1 MNTQSPLCVAL
12 LAATLL
18 LVPFT
23 WTGCAANGQNTPNP
37 TMENQNDSLSYAL
50 GVLFATNVTNQGI
63 KDYAPAQIAQAFAD
77 VQSGNPAM
85 TPDQANELVRQTMQD
100 REAAA
105 GEENLKAGQDFL
117 AANKAEEGVIETAS
131 GLQYRVDREG
141 EGESPDAND
150 RVTVHYHGTL
160 IDGTTF
166 DSSYDRGQPAT
177 FGLNQVISGWTE
189 GLQTM
194 KKGGQTTFF
203 IPSDLAYGPRAT
215 GDVIGA
221 NSTLVFKVELL
232 EVEKVD

>member
-1 MNTQSPLCVAL
+1 MNTQPPILTAC

-18 LVPFT
+18 LAPFA
-23 WTGCAANGQNTPNP
+23 WTGCAANGQNTPTP

-63 KDYAPAQIAQAFAD
+63 QDYAPAQIAQAFAD

-85 TPDQANELVRQTMQD
+85 TPDQANELVRQTMQA
-100 REAAA
+100 REATA
-105 GEENLKAGQDFL
+105 GDKNLKAGKAFL
-117 AANKAEEGVIETAS
+117 AENKGKEGVIETAS
-131 GLQYRVDREG
+131 GLQYYVDREG
-141 EGESPDAND
+141 DGDSPDAND

-177 FGLNQVISGWTE
+177 FGLNQVITGWTE

-194 KKGGQTTFF
+194 KKGGQTTFY

>member
-1 MNTQSPLCVAL
+1 MKIHTIPTLFVVAVLFLAPLA
-12 LAATLL
+12 
-18 LVPFT
+18 
-23 WTGCAANGQNTPNP
+23 WTGCAVNGQNTPTPN
-37 TMENQNDSLSYAL
+37 MENNNDSISYAL
-50 GVLFATNVTNQGI
+50 GVLFATNVTSQGI
-63 KDYAPAQIAQAFAD
+63 KDFVQAQIAQAFAD
-77 VQSGNPAM
+77 VQAGSAVM
-85 TPDQANELVRQTMQD
+85 TPEQANELVRNAMQAM
-100 REAAA
+100 EAKA
-105 GEENLKAGQDFL
+105 GEANLEAGLAFL
-117 AANKAEEGVIETAS
+117 AENKGKDGVVETAS

-141 EGESPDAND
+141 DGDSPDAND

-160 IDGTTF
+160 IDGTVF

-203 IPSDLAYGPRAT
+203 IPSNLAYGPRAT

-232 EVEKVD
+232 EVEVID

>member
-1 MNTQSPLCVAL
+1 MKFQTIPTLFAVAVL
-12 LAATLL
+12 FLAPMA
-18 LVPFT
+18 
-23 WTGCAANGQNTPNP
+23 WTGCAVNGQNTPTPN
-37 TMENQNDSLSYAL
+37 MENNNDSISYAL
-50 GVLFATNVTNQGI
+50 GVLFATNVSSQGI
-63 KDYAPAQIAQAFAD
+63 KDFVPAQIAQAFAD
-77 VQSGNPAM
+77 VQAGNAAM
-85 TPDQANELVRQTMQD
+85 TPEQANELVRNAMQAM
-100 REAAA
+100 EAKA
-105 GEENLKAGQDFL
+105 GEANLEAGLAFL
-117 AANKAEEGVIETAS
+117 AENKGKDGVVETAS

-141 EGESPDAND
+141 DGDSPDAND

-160 IDGTTF
+160 IDGTVF

-203 IPSDLAYGPRAT
+203 IPSNLAYGPRAT

-232 EVEKVD
+232 EVEAVD

>member
-1 MNTQSPLCVAL
+1 MKIQSIHPMLL
-12 LAATLL
+12 LASLL
-18 LVPFT
+18 LLPFG
-23 WTGCAANGQNTPNP
+23 WTGCAVNGQNTPTPN
-37 TMENQNDSLSYAL
+37 MENSNDSLSYAL
-50 GVLFATNVTNQGI
+50 GVLFATNVKGQGI
-63 KDYAPAQIAQAFAD
+63 KETVPAQIAQAFAD
-77 VQSGNPAM
+77 VQAGNAAM
-85 TPDQANELVRQTMQD
+85 TPEQANEIVRTTMQAQ
-100 REAAA
+100 EAKA
-105 GEENLKAGQDFL
+105 GEENLAAGQAFL
-117 AANKAEEGVIETAS
+117 TENKGKDGVVETAS

-141 EGESPDAND
+141 DGASPDAND

-160 IDGTTF
+160 IDGTVF

-203 IPSDLAYGPRAT
+203 IPSNLAYGPRAT

-232 EVEKVD
+232 EVETVD

>member
-1 MNTQSPLCVAL
+1 MKLQTIPTLFAVAVL
-12 LAATLL
+12 FLAPMA
-18 LVPFT
+18 
-23 WTGCAANGQNTPNP
+23 WTGCAVNGQNTPTPN
-37 TMENQNDSLSYAL
+37 MENNNDSISYAL
-50 GVLFATNVTNQGI
+50 GVLFATNVSSQGI
-63 KDYAPAQIAQAFAD
+63 KDFVPAQIAQAFAD
-77 VQSGNPAM
+77 VQAGSAAM
-85 TPDQANELVRQTMQD
+85 TPEQANELVRNAMQAM
-100 REAAA
+100 EAKA
-105 GEENLKAGQDFL
+105 GEANLEAGLAFL
-117 AANKAEEGVIETAS
+117 AENKGKDGVVETAS

-141 EGESPDAND
+141 DGDSPDAND

-160 IDGTTF
+160 IDGTVF

-203 IPSDLAYGPRAT
+203 IPSNLAYGPRAT

-232 EVEKVD
+232 EVEAVD

>member
-1 MNTQSPLCVAL
+1 MNTQSPLTVAC

-18 LVPFT
+18 LAPFAR
-23 WTGCAANGQNTPNP
+23 TGCAANGQNTPNP

-77 VQSGNPAM
+77 VQNGTPAM
-85 TPDQANELVRQTMQD
+85 TSDQANELVRQTMQA
-100 REAAA
+100 REAMA

-117 AANKAEEGVIETAS
+117 AENKGKDGVIETAS

-141 EGESPDAND
+141 DGESPDAND

-194 KKGGQTTFF
+194 KKGGQTTFY

-232 EVEKVD
+232 EVEKAD

>member
-1 MNTQSPLCVAL
+1 MKFQTIPTLFAVAVL
-12 LAATLL
+12 FLAPMA
-18 LVPFT
+18 
-23 WTGCAANGQNTPNP
+23 WTGCAVNGQNTPTPN
-37 TMENQNDSLSYAL
+37 MENNNDSISYAL
-50 GVLFATNVTNQGI
+50 GVLFATNVSSQGI
-63 KDYAPAQIAQAFAD
+63 KDFVPAQIAQAFAD
-77 VQSGNPAM
+77 VQAGSAAM
-85 TPDQANELVRQTMQD
+85 TPEQANELVRNAMQAM
-100 REAAA
+100 EAKA
-105 GEENLKAGQDFL
+105 GEANLEAGLAFL
-117 AANKAEEGVIETAS
+117 AENKGKDGVVETAS

-141 EGESPDAND
+141 DGDSPDAND

-160 IDGTTF
+160 IDGTVF

-203 IPSDLAYGPRAT
+203 IPSNLAYGPRAT

-232 EVEKVD
+232 EVEAVD

>member
-1 MNTQSPLCVAL
+1 MKIHPIQTMAL
-12 LAATLL
+12 AFSLVLAPMA
-18 LVPFT
+18 
-23 WTGCAANGQNTPNP
+23 WTGCSVNGQNTPNP
-37 TMENQNDSLSYAL
+37 NMENNNDSLSYAL
-50 GVLFATNVTNQGI
+50 GVLFATNVQGQGI
-63 KDYAPAQIAQAFAD
+63 KDYVPAQIAQAFTD
-77 VQSGNPAM
+77 VQAGNAAM
-85 TPDQANELVRQTMQD
+85 TPEQANEFVRNTMQAM
-100 REAAA
+100 EAKA
-105 GEENLKAGQDFL
+105 GETNLEAGRAFL
-117 AANKAEEGVIETAS
+117 AENKENDGVVETES

-141 EGESPDAND
+141 DGASPDAND

-160 IDGTTF
+160 IDGTVF

-194 KKGGQTTFF
+194 KKGGQTTFY

-232 EVEKVD
+232 EVEPVD

>member
-37 TMENQNDSLSYAL
+37 TLENQNDSLSYAL

>member
-141 EGESPDAND
+141 DGESPDAND

>member
-1 MNTQSPLCVAL
+1 MNKNQPFAL
-12 LAATLL
+12 FLAALTFLA
-18 LVPFT
+18 PFA
-23 WTGCAANGQNTPNP
+23 WTGCAVNGQNTPNSE
-37 TMENQNDSLSYAL
+37 MENNNDSLSYAL
-50 GVLFATNVTNQGI
+50 GVLFATNVSDQGI
-63 KDYAPAQIAQAFAD
+63 KDFIPSQIAQAFSD
-77 VQSGNPAM
+77 VQAGSPAM
-85 TPDQANELVRQTMQD
+85 TPEQANEIVRSTMQE

-105 GEENLKAGQDFL
+105 GGENMKAGQDFL
-117 AANKAEEGVIETAS
+117 AANKNEEGVIETAS

-141 EGESPDAND
+141 DGASPDASD

-177 FGLNQVISGWTE
+177 FGLSQVISGWTE

-221 NSTLVFKVELL
+221 NSTLIFKVELL
-232 EVEKVD
+232 EVEEAE

>member
-1 MNTQSPLCVAL
+1 MNKLTSLSAAL
-12 LAATLL
+12 MAVSLL
-18 LVPFT
+18 LVPFA
-23 WTGCAANGQNTPNP
+23 WTGCAANGQNTPSP
-37 TMENQNDSLSYAL
+37 SMENQNDSLSYAL
-50 GVLFATNVTNQGI
+50 GVLFATNVTSQGI

-77 VQSGNPAM
+77 VQAGNPAM
-85 TPDQANELVRQTMQD
+85 TADQANELVRNNMQQ

-105 GEENLKAGQDFL
+105 GEENLRAGEAFL
-117 AANKAEEGVIETAS
+117 AENKGKEGIIETAS

-141 EGESPDAND
+141 DGESPAASD

-194 KKGGQTTFF
+194 KKGGQTTFY
-203 IPSDLAYGPRAT
+203 IPSNLAYGPRAT

-221 NSTLVFKVELL
+221 NSTLIFKVELL

>member
-1 MNTQSPLCVAL
+1 MKHPLTPTLLIAALAL
-12 LAATLL
+12 L
-18 LVPFT
+18 PFG
-23 WTGCAANGQNTPNP
+23 WTGCAVNGQNTPTPN
-37 TMENQNDSLSYAL
+37 MENQNDSLSYAL
-50 GVLFATNVTNQGI
+50 GVLFATNVTSQGI
-63 KDYAPAQIAQAFAD
+63 KDYVPAQVAQAFAD
-77 VQSGNPAM
+77 VQSGNAAM
-85 TPDQANELVRQTMQD
+85 TPEQANELVRTVMQAK
-100 REAAA
+100 EAAA
-105 GEENLKAGQDFL
+105 GDENLKAGQDFL
-117 AANKAEEGVIETAS
+117 AANKSEDGVIETAS

-141 EGESPDAND
+141 DGDSPDAND

-160 IDGTTF
+160 IDGTVF

-194 KKGGQTTFF
+194 KKGGQTTFY
-203 IPSDLAYGPRAT
+203 IPSNLAYGPRAT

>member
-1 MNTQSPLCVAL
+1 MLTFPDGFLWGASTASYQIEGAWREDGKGESIWDRFSHTPGAIHAGDTGDVACDHYHRWEQDVAMMADLGLQAYRFSIAWPRILPQGDDPEPLEAG
-12 LAATLL
+12 LA
-18 LVPFT
+18 
-23 WTGCAANGQNTPNP
+23 
-37 TMENQNDSLSYAL
+37 
-50 GVLFATNVTNQGI
+50 
-63 KDYAPAQIAQAFAD
+63 
-77 VQSGNPAM
+77 
-85 TPDQANELVRQTMQD
+85 
-100 REAAA
+100 
-105 GEENLKAGQDFL
+105 FL
-117 AANKAEEGVIETAS
+117 AENKGKDGVVETAS

-141 EGESPDAND
+141 DGDSPDAND

-160 IDGTTF
+160 IDGTVF

-203 IPSDLAYGPRAT
+203 IPSNLAYGPRAT

-232 EVEKVD
+232 EVEVID

>member
-1 MNTQSPLCVAL
+1 MNTHPPLCVAL

-141 EGESPDAND
+141 DGESPDAND

>member
-1 MNTQSPLCVAL
+1 MNTHPPLCVAL

-141 EGESPDAND
+141 DGESPNAND

>member
-117 AANKAEEGVIETAS
+117 AANKAEEGVVETAS

-141 EGESPDAND
+141 DGESPDAND

>member
-1 MNTQSPLCVAL
+1 MKIHTIPTLFVVAVLFLAPLA
-12 LAATLL
+12 
-18 LVPFT
+18 
-23 WTGCAANGQNTPNP
+23 WTGCAVNGQNTPTPN
-37 TMENQNDSLSYAL
+37 MENNNDSISYAL
-50 GVLFATNVTNQGI
+50 GVLFATNVTSQGI
-63 KDYAPAQIAQAFAD
+63 KDFVPAQIAQAFAD
-77 VQSGNPAM
+77 VQAGSAVM
-85 TPDQANELVRQTMQD
+85 TPEQANELVRNAMQAM
-100 REAAA
+100 EAKA
-105 GEENLKAGQDFL
+105 GEANLEAGLAFL
-117 AANKAEEGVIETAS
+117 AENKGKDGVVETAS

-141 EGESPDAND
+141 DGASPDAND

-160 IDGTTF
+160 IDGTVF

-203 IPSDLAYGPRAT
+203 IPSNLAYGPRAT

-232 EVEKVD
+232 EVEVID

>member
-1 MNTQSPLCVAL
+1 MKIQPIHTMVLMASLIVTPLA
-12 LAATLL
+12 
-18 LVPFT
+18 
-23 WTGCAANGQNTPNP
+23 WTGCAVNGQNTPTPN
-37 TMENQNDSLSYAL
+37 MENSNDSLSYAL
-50 GVLFATNVTNQGI
+50 GVLFATNVQGQGI
-63 KDYAPAQIAQAFAD
+63 KDYVPAQVAQAFAD
-77 VQSGNPAM
+77 VQAGNAAM
-85 TPDQANELVRQTMQD
+85 TPEQANELVRTTMMAK
-100 REAAA
+100 EAQAGETNLAA
-105 GEENLKAGQDFL
+105 GQAFL
-117 AANKAEEGVIETAS
+117 AENKGKDGVIETAS

-160 IDGTTF
+160 IDGTVF

-194 KKGGQTTFF
+194 KKGGQTTFY
-203 IPSDLAYGPRAT
+203 IPSNLAYGPRAT

-232 EVEKVD
+232 EVEAVD

>member
-1 MNTQSPLCVAL
+1 MNTQSPFTVAC

-18 LVPFT
+18 LAPFA

-77 VQSGNPAM
+77 VQAGTPAM
-85 TPDQANELVRQTMQD
+85 TADQANELVRETMQA

-105 GEENLKAGQDFL
+105 GDENLKAGQAFL
-117 AANKAEEGVIETAS
+117 AENKGQDGVIETAS

-141 EGESPDAND
+141 EGDSPDAND

>member
-1 MNTQSPLCVAL
+1 MNTHPPLCVAL

-117 AANKAEEGVIETAS
+117 AANKGEEGVVETAS
-131 GLQYRVDREG
+131 GLQYRVDRAG
-141 EGESPDAND
+141 EGDSPDAND

-160 IDGTTF
+160 IDGTVF

>member
-1 MNTQSPLCVAL
+1 MKIHTIPTLFVVAVLFLAPLA
-12 LAATLL
+12 
-18 LVPFT
+18 
-23 WTGCAANGQNTPNP
+23 WTGCAVNGQNTPTPN
-37 TMENQNDSLSYAL
+37 MENNNDSISYAL
-50 GVLFATNVTNQGI
+50 GVLFATNVTSQGI
-63 KDYAPAQIAQAFAD
+63 KDFVPAQIAQAFAD
-77 VQSGNPAM
+77 VQAGSAVM
-85 TPDQANELVRQTMQD
+85 TPDQANELVRNAMQAM
-100 REAAA
+100 EAKA
-105 GEENLKAGQDFL
+105 GEANLEAGLAFL
-117 AANKAEEGVIETAS
+117 AENKGKDGVVETAS

-141 EGESPDAND
+141 DGDSPDAND

-160 IDGTTF
+160 IDGTVF

-203 IPSDLAYGPRAT
+203 IPSNLAYGPRAT

-232 EVEKVD
+232 EVEAVD

>member
-1 MNTQSPLCVAL
+1 
-12 LAATLL
+12 
-18 LVPFT
+18 
-23 WTGCAANGQNTPNP
+23 
-37 TMENQNDSLSYAL
+37 MENQNDSLSYAL

-85 TPDQANELVRQTMQD
+85 TPDQANELVRQTMQA

-105 GEENLKAGQDFL
+105 GDENLKAGQAFL
-117 AANKAEEGVIETAS
+117 AENKGKEGVIETAS

-141 EGESPDAND
+141 DGDSPDAND

-177 FGLNQVISGWTE
+177 FGLNQVITGWTE

-194 KKGGQTTFF
+194 KKGGQTTFY

>member
-1 MNTQSPLCVAL
+1 MNTQSPLTVAC

-18 LVPFT
+18 LVPFA

-85 TPDQANELVRQTMQD
+85 TPDQANELVRQTMQA

-117 AANKAEEGVIETAS
+117 AANKSEDGVIETAS

-141 EGESPDAND
+141 DGESPDAND

-194 KKGGQTTFF
+194 KKGGQTTFY

-221 NSTLVFKVELL
+221 NSTLIFKVELL
-232 EVEKVD
+232 EVEKAD

>member
-1 MNTQSPLCVAL
+1 MLDKQVFDDVTVDVGEAVAAAL
-12 LAATLL
+12 EEVGKAFVIDAELIENGGVEIVDSDFVADGLVGEVVGLA
-18 LVPFT
+18 VI
-23 WTGCAANGQNTPNP
+23 
-37 TMENQNDSLSYAL
+37 E
-50 GVLFATNVTNQGI
+50 
-63 KDYAPAQIAQAFAD
+63 
-77 VQSGNPAM
+77 SGF
-85 TPDQANELVRQTMQD
+85 
-100 REAAA
+100 EAAA
-105 GEENLKAGQDFL
+105 GDENLKAGQDFL
-117 AANKAEEGVIETAS
+117 AANKGEEGVVETAS

-141 EGESPDAND
+141 DGDSPDAND

-160 IDGTTF
+160 IDGTVF

-221 NSTLVFKVELL
+221 NSTLIFKVELL
-232 EVEKVD
+232 EVEPVE

>member
-1 MNTQSPLCVAL
+1 MNTHPPLCVAL

-141 EGESPDAND
+141 DGDSPDAND

-221 NSTLVFKVELL
+221 NSTLIFKVELL
-232 EVEKVD
+232 EVEKAD

>member
-1 MNTQSPLCVAL
+1 MNKNNS
-12 LAATLL
+12 LAALFAAFTL
-18 LVPFT
+18 LVPFA
-23 WTGCAANGQNTPNP
+23 WTGCAVNGQNTPTP
-37 TMENQNDSLSYAL
+37 KMENNNDSLSYAL
-50 GVLFATNVTNQGI
+50 GVLFATNVTGQGI
-63 KDYAPAQIAQAFAD
+63 KDYVPSQISQAFAD
-77 VQSGNPAM
+77 VQAGNPAM
-85 TPDQANELVRQTMQD
+85 TAEQANELVRSTMQE

-105 GEENLKAGQDFL
+105 GGENLEEGLAFL
-117 AANKAEEGVIETAS
+117 ASNKSEDGVIETAS

-141 EGESPDAND
+141 DGASPDEND

-221 NSTLVFKVELL
+221 NSTLIFKVELL
-232 EVEKVD
+232 EVEPVE